1 MMITSVGEK
10 FRQLFGR
17 EPVMV
22 CSPGRINLIGEH
34 TDYNEGFVL
43 PAAID
48 KYVVMAMGANGTG
61 QCHVYA
67 SAFDEHISFD
77 LENAHRRE
85 GWINYVAGVVYYLR
99 QQGHELSGFDA
110 VLDSNLP
117 VGAGLSSSAAVEGA
131 VGVGLTHLFG
141 LEASRLDLAK
151 AGQLAEH
158 NFAGVKCGIMD
169 QFANLYGK
177 KDHLIRLD
185 CRDLSY
191 QYFPFPFSD
200 HSIVL
205 CHSGVH
211 HALASSQYNLRRQ
224 QCEQGVQAISRH
236 FPAVKSLRDV
246 DLDMLDGCRP
256 QLDEE
261 VYKRC
266 RYVIGEN
273 QRLWEA
279 CRCLADEDLTGL
291 GRLIYASHEGLS
303 TEYEVS
309 CEELDFLVSLARE
322 RPEVAGARMMGGGF
336 GGCTLNVVHQPDVEE
351 FADFVTRRYRE
362 RFDHVPQIYVTRIE
376 EGARVL

>member
-1 MMITSVGEK
+1 MKITSVGDK

-17 EPVMV
+17 EPVIV

-48 KYVVMAMGANGTG
+48 KHVVLAMGANGTG
-61 QCHVYA
+61 QCHIYA
-67 SAFDEHISFD
+67 SAFDEHVTFD

-110 VLDSNLP
+110 VLDSDLP

-131 VGVGLTHLFG
+131 VGVGLAQVFG
-141 LEASRLDLAK
+141 LEVSRLDLAK

-177 KDHLIRLD
+177 KNQLIQLD
-185 CRDLSY
+185 CRNLSY

-200 HSIVL
+200 HAIVL

-224 QCEQGVQAISRH
+224 QCEQGVEIISTH
-236 FPAVKSLRDV
+236 FPSVKSLRDV
-246 DLDMLDGCRP
+246 DLSMLNRCREE
-256 QLDEE
+256 LGEE

-266 RYVIGEN
+266 HYVISEN
-273 QRLWEA
+273 QRLLDA
-279 CRCLADEDLTGL
+279 CRCLTDKDLPGL

-303 TEYEVS
+303 TQYEVS

-336 GGCTLNVVHQPDVEE
+336 GGCTLNVVHQPLVEE
-351 FADFVTRRYRE
+351 FSAFLIRRYRE
-362 RFDHVPQIYVTRIE
+362 RYAREPEIYVTRIE
-376 EGARVL
+376 DGARVL